1 MQDEVSL
8 DHSQGAEFEV
18 NNPRSWSRDSV
29 SHIETTL
36 TVNEVPYDG
45 LVCLFSVRNDAT
57 DRDIDYDEVREGNCQ
72 ARLDQFYSSIPH
84 PIIVQDQIS
93 FDTFRHKMVWSE
105 TLISCFHLI

>member
-1 MQDEVSL
+1 MQGEVSL

-72 ARLDQFYSSIPH
+72 ARLDQFYSSIPL
-84 PIIVQDQIS
+84 S
-93 FDTFRHKMVWSE
+93 YYCTRSN
-105 TLISCFHLI
+105 LI